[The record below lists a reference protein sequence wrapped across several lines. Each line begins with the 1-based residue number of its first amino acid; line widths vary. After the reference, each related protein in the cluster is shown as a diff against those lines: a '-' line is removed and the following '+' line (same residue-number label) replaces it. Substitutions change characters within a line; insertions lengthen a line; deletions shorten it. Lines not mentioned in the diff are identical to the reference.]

1 MKVLKFGG
9 TSIKNAERIQ
19 NVGEI
24 IRSKSN
30 ADELFV
36 VVSAFGGITDLL
48 NATAEAAVRN
58 DRAYLKSLELIKNTH
73 YGIVDTLFEGAVHD
87 EIMVIVNKYF
97 ARLSEIFHGISL
109 VKDLAPKTTNQILSY
124 GERLSARI
132 ISAYLSS
139 TDLPAE
145 YLDSR
150 EVVKTDS
157 IYSAA
162 NVNFR
167 KTNRRI
173 KNRYA
178 KRTGLI
184 VMTGFI
190 ATNDAGETTVLGRSG
205 SDYSAA
211 IAGAALDAT
220 EVEIWT
226 DVNGVMTANPRMVE
240 NASTI
245 SSMSYSDALEMSH
258 FGAKVI
264 YPPTVQPLMKKDI
277 PIRIKNTFEPDNPGT
292 QIGNL
297 PPDPDHKIT
306 GISSIEEISLIRMSG
321 SGMIGKTG
329 FNGRIFQSVARR
341 DVGVMLISLASSE
354 QSICF
359 AVSPESA
366 NEAKL
371 ALEEEFAWEIRHDN
385 VSRILIEERLA
396 IVAVVGENMRHTPG
410 ISGKVF
416 SALGEAGLNVIAI
429 AQGSSERNISIVIS
443 ADDEVE
449 AIQVLHSTFFDED

>member
-9 TSIKNAERIQ
+9 TSIKTAERIQ

-24 IRSKSN
+24 IRSKSA
-30 ADELFV
+30 ADEVFV

-48 NATAEAAVRN
+48 NETAEAAVRN
-58 DRAYLKSLELIKNTH
+58 SRAYKRSLQVIKETH
-73 YGIVDTLFEGAVHD
+73 YTIVDTLFQGAVHA
-87 EIMVIVNKYF
+87 ETMRVVNKHF
-97 ARLSEIFHGISL
+97 ARLSEILHGISL
-109 VKDLAPKTTNQILSY
+109 VKDLAPKTINQILSY
-124 GERLSARI
+124 GERLSASI

-139 TDLPAE
+139 IGLPAE

-150 EVVKTDS
+150 DVVRTDS
-157 IYSAA
+157 MYSAA

-167 KTNRRI
+167 KTNTRL

-178 KRTGLI
+178 KRKGLI

-190 ATNDAGETTVLGRSG
+190 AKNDAGETTVLGRSG
-205 SDYSAA
+205 SDFSAA
-211 IAGAALDAT
+211 IAGAALDAA

-226 DVNGVMTANPRMVE
+226 DVNGVMTANPRMVT

-245 SSMSYSDALEMSH
+245 PAMSYSDALEMSH

-264 YPPTVQPLMKKDI
+264 YPPTVQPLMKKNI

-292 QIGNL
+292 QIGNR
-297 PPDPDHKIT
+297 PPDPVHKIT

-341 DVGVMLISLASSE
+341 NVGVMLISLASSE

-366 NEAKL
+366 GDAKL
-371 ALEEEFAWEIRHDN
+371 ALEEEFAWEIRHEN
-385 VSRILIEERLA
+385 VSKILIEDGLS
-396 IVAVVGENMRHTPG
+396 IVAVVGGNMRHTPG

-416 SALGEAGLNVIAI
+416 SALGESKINVIAI

-443 ADDEVE
+443 AADEVE
-449 AIQVLHSTFFDED
+449 AIRILHSTFFDEE